1 MGVDQALRKELKDMK
16 KDIKYLITILTFCI
30 FAVKSYSQLG
40 FSIDT
45 LKISDVFWLCEKDVW
60 IEDFAYGPCFNML
73 FSIKNNGQDTVSI
86 RYDDIK
92 LYLEYGRKMS
102 RKRKEPILYFQE
114 TETLLIIPPNS
125 SADFWGQA
133 FFYEMIGEISTEMN
147 YRFVNYLPDITKII
161 ESATAI
167 IAIPGFEIMKAS
179 FKNCFTEKTL
189 FRDGTLRE
197 SIFRYRN

>member
-1 MGVDQALRKELKDMK
+1 MK
-16 KDIKYLITILTFCI
+16 KDIKYLITILIFCI

-102 RKRKEPILYFQE
+102 RKRKEPILNFQE